1 MKSLAGEAWR
11 VLIDDEAI
19 VVPLAAVFRINATA
33 KTVKGFVS
41 QPSDLQVLFNEV
53 SRTAG

>member
-1 MKSLAGEAWR
+1 VKALTGETWR
-11 VLIDDEAI
+11 ILIDDEAI
-19 VVPLAAVFRINATA
+19 VVPLAAMFRINAAA